1 MKNDRSA
8 RFLLCLPLLA
18 GLTLSLWAVEVRKT
32 KKYTEWTESEVGQI
46 LSHSPWVNT
55 EAVRADISVS
65 NDVPS
70 SKVPAGVRAGRQP
83 DQNTSGN
90 SKDLWSCSAGNVGS
104 SRQPEQDT
112 STLSYTVMWYS
123 ATPVR
128 QAIARR
134 ASLRNLAT
142 EEQLKQFLQP
152 VGDVCLIAVSGDIQQ
167 LLMQANQA
175 DVLKRTYLQVRG
187 KDKIFATNF
196 KSPSSASLPAIYEF
210 PRNIQGAPIFTENDK
225 DVVFS
230 SDLGTIRIESC
241 FIPKKMIFEDKLVF

>member
-55 EAVRADISVS
+55 EAVPAGISVP

-70 SKVPAGVRAGRQP
+70 SKVPAGRQP
-83 DQNTSGN
+83 DQNPSGH
-90 SKDLWSCSAGNVGS
+90 SKELWSCSVGAP
-104 SRQPEQDT
+104 SRQPDQDT

-152 VGDVCLIAVSGDIQQ
+152 VEDVSLIAVSGDIQQ

-175 DVLKRTYLQVRG
+175 DVLKRTYLRVRG
-187 KDKIFATNF
+187 KDNIFATNF
-196 KSPSSASLPAIYEF
+196 KPPSSASGPAIFEF